1 LLPRLADHVLP
12 VYVEATP
19 DETETRLVH
28 GLRKRCPGLPANL
41 DLKEMLAALRRGQ
54 GVPNGTK
61 VLLVLDQFEQW
72 LHARRDDE
80 HTELVQALR
89 QCDGGRVQ
97 CIVMVRDDFWMA
109 ATRFMRELEIRL
121 VEGHNSAAVDL
132 FDLRHAGKVLAAF
145 GRAFGVL
152 PESFKEVTKDHKQF
166 LQEAVN
172 GLAQD
177 GKVVCVRLALFAE
190 MMKGKSWT
198 PAALKEVGGTEG
210 IGATFLEETFSATTA
225 PPEHRYHQKAARA
238 VLKAL
243 LPDSG
248 TDIKGHMR
256 SYAILLEAS
265 GYAGRPRDF
274 DELIRIL
281 DSEIRLI
288 TPTYPEGAD
297 PDVSDPKVESSQ
309 KYYQLTHDYL
319 VHSLREWLTRK
330 QKETR
335 RGRAELRLADRAAL
349 WNAKPENR
357 LLPSIWEFLN
367 IRLLTDKTK
376 WTAPE
381 RTMMARA
388 GRVHWTRSAI
398 VAALLVVLALSSVA
412 VSQQFEEKRQA
423 DYAASLVR
431 QLLAAEISQV
441 PGIVQKLDG
450 YRRQADPLLR
460 QEDAQADPGSNRK
473 LHVALALLPVD
484 ASKVLYLRDQLPLVS
499 PAQFPVVR
507 DALSPDQEQVDD
519 ALWTAAV
526 DLKRAP
532 QQRFQA
538 ACALATYAPDDR
550 RWTEINTFVASRLVT
565 LDASALVEW
574 RETLRPARG
583 QLIKP
588 LALIYRN
595 PKQKEQSR
603 VYATETLADYAADRP
618 HELFDLLADAEPFQ
632 FPVLYDKL
640 AAHKD
645 QAVALADQELDKQ
658 SPAQASEDQKELLA
672 KRQANAA
679 VALLRLGK
687 ADNVWRLFKF
697 SPDTRARSYLIHWLS
712 PLGGDPLSIVRRLE
726 AESDVTIRRALVL
739 TLGEFTDTQ
748 LSSAQRE
755 PLSEKLLA
763 VYENEPDAGLH
774 GAAEW
779 LLRRWGQAKRLA
791 AVVEK
796 LRGNEQQLQTRKANE
811 KRQWYVNTER
821 QTFVLVEAGEFL
833 LGSPQSEPDHA
844 VTESPHACRI
854 GQRFAISAHEVTKA
868 QWQTFQRA
876 VRHPYVPQTP
886 ILAMFVRTDD
896 SPQTGVSWY
905 AAAHYCNWL
914 SEQEGIP
921 QEQWCYEPNPQGV
934 YAAGMK
940 AKEKSLQRTGYRL
953 PMEAEW
959 EYACR
964 AGTQTSRYY
973 GLTETLLPDYAW
985 YQANGQNRTWPVGSL
1000 KANDLGLFD
1009 MLGNAWEWCFD
1020 EYVESPKQAAL
1031 VFAGAVTNQAVEDRV
1046 ARVLRGGA
1054 FDVHPQFVRSACRV
1068 DTAPA
1073 NRDSVVGFRPARTY
1087 P

>member
-1 LLPRLADHVLP
+1 
-12 VYVEATP
+12 
-19 DETETRLVH
+19 
-28 GLRKRCPGLPANL
+28 
-41 DLKEMLAALRRGQ
+41 
-54 GVPNGTK
+54 
-61 VLLVLDQFEQW
+61 
-72 LHARRDDE
+72 
-80 HTELVQALR
+80 
-89 QCDGGRVQ
+89 
-97 CIVMVRDDFWMA
+97 
-109 ATRFMRELEIRL
+109 
-121 VEGHNSAAVDL
+121 
-132 FDLRHAGKVLAAF
+132 
-145 GRAFGVL
+145 
-152 PESFKEVTKDHKQF
+152 
-166 LQEAVN
+166 
-172 GLAQD
+172 
-177 GKVVCVRLALFAE
+177 
-190 MMKGKSWT
+190 
-198 PAALKEVGGTEG
+198 
-210 IGATFLEETFSATTA
+210 
-225 PPEHRYHQKAARA
+225 
-238 VLKAL
+238 
-243 LPDSG
+243 
-248 TDIKGHMR
+248 
-256 SYAILLEAS
+256 
-265 GYAGRPRDF
+265 
-274 DELIRIL
+274 
-281 DSEIRLI
+281 
-288 TPTYPEGAD
+288 
-297 PDVSDPKVESSQ
+297 
-309 KYYQLTHDYL
+309 
-319 VHSLREWLTRK
+319 
-330 QKETR
+330 
-335 RGRAELRLADRAAL
+335 
-349 WNAKPENR
+349 
-357 LLPSIWEFLN
+357 
-367 IRLLTDKTK
+367 
-376 WTAPE
+376 
-381 RTMMARA
+381 
-388 GRVHWTRSAI
+388 
-398 VAALLVVLALSSVA
+398 
-412 VSQQFEEKRQA
+412 
-423 DYAASLVR
+423 
-431 QLLAAEISQV
+431 
-441 PGIVQKLDG
+441 
-450 YRRQADPLLR
+450 
-460 QEDAQADPGSNRK
+460 
-473 LHVALALLPVD
+473 
-484 ASKVLYLRDQLPLVS
+484 
-499 PAQFPVVR
+499 
-507 DALSPDQEQVDD
+507 
-519 ALWTAAV
+519 
-526 DLKRAP
+526 
-532 QQRFQA
+532 
-538 ACALATYAPDDR
+538 
-550 RWTEINTFVASRLVT
+550 
-565 LDASALVEW
+565 
-574 RETLRPARG
+574 
-583 QLIKP
+583 LIKP

-603 VYATETLADYAADRP
+603 TYATETLADYAADRP

-640 AAHKD
+640 ASHKD

-658 SPAQASEDQKELLA
+658 PPAQASEEQKELLA

-712 PLGGDPLSIVRRLE
+712 PLGGDPLTIVRRLE

-739 TLGEFTDTQ
+739 TLGEFTDTL
-748 LSSAQRE
+748 LSSVQRE
-755 PLSEKLLA
+755 PLIEKLVT

-774 GAAEW
+774 SAAEW
-779 LLRRWGQAKRLA
+779 LLRRWGQAKRVE

-844 VTESPHACRI
+844 VTESSHACRI

-876 VRHPYVPQTP
+876 VGHPYVPQTP

-921 QEQWCYEPNPQGV
+921 REQWCYEPNPQGV

-1031 VFAGAVTNQAVEDRV
+1031 VFAGAVTNRAVEDRV